1 MFKTTGVRK
10 VAFTGALL
18 LLSGLAA
25 CKNEDPQV
33 NGAARDDVTLTGHVL
48 SGSATSPVRIDV
60 FSDLQCPSCRELF
73 IQILQPVMKEYKDK
87 VSIVYH
93 EFPLSGHRYAHPAAR
108 YVAAAGRLG
117 QPQMLSVYDAIFNDQ
132 AYWATDGNLE
142 ASVSKGISGEDFA
155 RVQQIL
161 QNSNSLAEI
170 NNTIQKEQQLGIR
183 KGVNVTPTM
192 FISHGGSE
200 QKVEG
205 RPTYQVMKQ
214 FLDSIVK

>member
-1 MFKTTGVRK
+1 MFRTTGIRK
-10 VAFTGALL
+10 VTLAGALL
-18 LLSGLAA
+18 LLPCLAA
-25 CKNEDPQV
+25 CKNEALQI
-33 NGAARDDVTLTGHVL
+33 NGAAREDVALTGHVL
-48 SGSATSPVRIDV
+48 SGSAASPVRIEV

-108 YVAAAGRLG
+108 YVAAAGKLG
-117 QPQMLSVYDAIFNDQ
+117 QRQMLSVYDAIFNDQ
-132 AYWATDGNLE
+132 AYWASDGSLE
-142 ASVSKGISGEDFA
+142 VSVSKALSGEDLTKV
-155 RVQQIL
+155 RQIL

-170 NNTIQKEQQLGIR
+170 NETIEKEQQLGIR
-183 KGVNVTPTM
+183 KGVTVTPTM
-192 FISHGGSE
+192 FISHGGGE